1 MDEKVIIQKLSMKHN
16 LPIQTIEEIVFS
28 QFKFAADVIKSGE
41 FESIRIPYFGKFTAH
56 PTRIKYLLEHHE
68 RTANNNGE

>member
-1 MDEKVIIQKLSMKHN
+1 MDEKVILQKLSMKHD
-16 LPIQTIEEIVFS
+16 LPINKIEEIVFH
-28 QFKFAADVIKSGE
+28 QFKYAAEIIRQGK

-68 RTANNNGE
+68 RTANNNRE